1 MNDGRQRQWAAAA
14 AAVAESRKRK
24 ERDVAA
30 DFRRVHL
37 TTRHE
42 PVAAAAAQKSPAAAG
57 GGGNRLLAGYLA
69 HEFLTAGTLFGQRW
83 DPTAA
88 VKPPAPPLRAV
99 GKSGARPPPPM
110 PPSAGEAKQGKPP
123 SGYAEVAC
131 LLKADGAHIPGI
143 VNPTQLARW
152 LQM

>member
-1 MNDGRQRQWAAAA
+1 MNDGRQRQWVAA

-30 DFRRVHL
+30 EFRRVHL

-42 PVAAAAAQKSPAAAG
+42 PPPPAQKSPAAAG

-69 HEFLTAGTLFGQRW
+69 HEFLTLGTLFGQRW
-83 DPTAA
+83 DPPAA

-99 GKSGARPPPPM
+99 GKSGAPRPRRGVPFE
-110 PPSAGEAKQGKPP
+110 GG
-123 SGYAEVAC
+123 
-131 LLKADGAHIPGI
+131 GAHIPGI

>member
-1 MNDGRQRQWAAAA
+1 MNDGRQRQWVAA

-30 DFRRVHL
+30 EFRRVHL

-42 PVAAAAAQKSPAAAG
+42 PPPPAQKSPAAAG

-69 HEFLTAGTLFGQRW
+69 HEFLTLGTLFGQRW
-83 DPTAA
+83 DPPAA

-99 GKSGARPPPPM
+99 GKSGAPPP

-131 LLKADGAHIPGI
+131 LLKAEGAHIPGI